1 MTCEL
6 PDMNTIHA
14 LIRIAWASS
23 SSNLNSVTTSM
34 DRLHALCDPKDRNE
48 PLHLH
53 PDDVL
58 LCKEALECL
67 CLSLILNPGSLEVL
81 CRDKIWHSL
90 LLDLVL
96 LCPSRAIR
104 LAAAEQFLVI
114 CTCGAA
120 SRQALQNI
128 VPMLF
133 SVLDTMVLD
142 NAHTSHEYFQLL
154 CRLVNCAYLTN
165 CPLGAAE
172 SLLASEI
179 VWLRKASDLIRRGS
193 DVKGEIN
200 GQAQEALLEGH
211 FGLARELL
219 CFMNSEKK
227 HELGVDD
234 SKGGLIRVS
243 TFFITNIFHGFKR
256 KIHLKSAIFWCKII

>member
-1 MTCEL
+1 
-6 PDMNTIHA
+6 MNTILA
-14 LIRIAWASS
+14 LIRIAWASC
-23 SSNLNSVTTSM
+23 SSNLHSVACGT
-34 DRLHALCDPKDRNE
+34 DILHALCDPQARNE

-67 CLSLILNPGSLEVL
+67 CLALVLNPSALELL
-81 CRDKIWHSL
+81 CRDKLWHAL
-90 LLDLVL
+90 LMDLVL

-120 SRQALQNI
+120 SRQALQIN
-128 VPMLF
+128 VPLLF
-133 SVLDTMVLD
+133 SVLDTMVLE

-165 CPLGAAE
+165 CPLLAAE

-179 VWLRKASDLIRRGS
+179 MWLRKASDMMRRGG
-193 DVKGEIN
+193 DTKAEFN
-200 GQAQEALLEGH
+200 NQAQEALLEGH

-219 CFMNSEKK
+219 CFMNPDKK

-234 SKGGLIRVS
+234 TKGGLIRVS
-243 TFFITNIFHGFKR
+243 I
-256 KIHLKSAIFWCKII
+256 